1 VRLTTVSRAVGLR
14 LARDL
19 PTMAGGLPLLARG
32 ATITERYAR
41 ALHEHG
47 IRAVW
52 VDDELSA
59 GIEPAELL
67 PEPERADGEARV
79 RRAFEAARGA
89 HASSR
94 PLPAE
99 TVRDLEGVVAE
110 LAARAAA
117 CAGTTV
123 VLRDV
128 APADRWAHR
137 HPVNRAALGLLLA
150 DELFRRH
157 GWVDSTGARQFER
170 AGERLALLGLGLLLA
185 DVGNVRVPAEVLDR
199 AGAPS
204 AAEWALIRGHPEA
217 GVARLSER
225 STSPR
230 VADVVAQHH
239 ERHDGSGYPHGLT
252 GAEIHQFAAIAAVAD
267 VYAAAT
273 AERPDRPAHPS
284 DVGAGIVRDG
294 AGTAFHPEVVEVFRR
309 VVVPY
314 PPGTEVELADGRV
327 GVVAEVERATPH
339 APVVRF
345 AEAGGAAHRRVDTRT
360 DLAPP
365 SG

>member
-1 VRLTTVSRAVGLR
+1 LRLTTLSRAVGLR

-41 ALHEHG
+41 ALDEHG
-47 IRAVW
+47 IRTVW

-89 HASSR
+89 HASLR

-99 TVRDLEGVVAE
+99 TLHDLAGVVAE
-110 LAARAAA
+110 LAGRAAA
-117 CAGTTV
+117 CARTTV
-123 VLRDV
+123 VLHDL

-137 HPVNRAALGLLLA
+137 HPVNRAALGLRLA
-150 DELFRRH
+150 TAVFARH

-170 AGERLALLGLGLLLA
+170 VGERLALLGLGLLLA
-185 DVGNVRVPAEVLDR
+185 DIGNVQVPAGVLDR
-199 AGAPS
+199 PGAPS
-204 AAEWALIRGHPEA
+204 DHEWALIRGHPEA
-217 GVARLSER
+217 GVAQLSAR

-230 VADVVAQHH
+230 IADVIAQHH
-239 ERHDGSGYPHGLT
+239 ERYDGSGYPHGLR

-273 AERPDRPAHPS
+273 SERPYRAALPAPAG
-284 DVGAGIVRDG
+284 VGIVLDG
-294 AGTAFHPEVVEVFRR
+294 AGTAFAPEVVEVFRR
-309 VVVPY
+309 VVVPH
-314 PPGTEVELADGRV
+314 PPGTEVELADARV
-327 GVVAEVERATPH
+327 GVVAEVEPATPH

-345 AEAGGAAHRRVDTRT
+345 AEAGGVVQRRVDTRT
-360 DLAPP
+360 ELAPP
-365 SG
+365 GG